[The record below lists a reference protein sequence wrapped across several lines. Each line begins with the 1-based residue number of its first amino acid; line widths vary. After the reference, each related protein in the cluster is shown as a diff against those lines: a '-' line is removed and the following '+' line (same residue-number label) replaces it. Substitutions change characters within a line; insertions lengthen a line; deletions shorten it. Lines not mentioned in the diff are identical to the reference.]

1 MRIADSHNSKSE
13 NRTSAMA
20 AAKKQSWRTKLM
32 QEGEKQQSKDMTSN
46 HKPKDFY
53 S

>member
-20 AAKKQSWRTKLM
+20 AAKKTKLKN
-32 QEGEKQQSKDMTSN
+32 EINARREKQQSKDMTSN